1 MIRLSVRLTLA
12 FLCLAAAAATAFLL
26 WSMIRE
32 ANARDADAG
41 RFAASARSASLGI
54 VELRAA
60 QQAYVAAGQGPDFWF
75 ARVSAIVKET
85 QETLAAL
92 KPLAESPAATLAL
105 DEASGALQD
114 FEQMDRRAR
123 DYTRTHQLTLASDL
137 IFADGFD
144 LSAKAGQAIQ
154 RALTAELTDR
164 DSVLGFLRRRQA
176 YTLAGGSSV
185 FLIVLALL
193 VPLQR
198 PPASQTATAAA
209 AVPPPVS
216 QETLDDLH
224 DFGTIGAPGAAA
236 PKTTVDLPQV
246 ASLCADFARISE
258 TRALPALL
266 ARAAGV
272 LDASGIVIWIADPD
286 GRELAPIL
294 VHGYPPQLATRLGT
308 LARDAENLTASAY
321 RTGLLQTVKA
331 DTVSSGAIAA
341 PLVSAAGCV
350 GVMAAELDHGGE
362 SKEPVLAAATI
373 IASQLATLVGPPA
386 SRSAKVEAG

>member
-41 RFAASARSASLGI
+41 RFAADARSASLGI
-54 VELRAA
+54 VELRTA

-75 ARVSAIVKET
+75 ARVSAIVREI

-92 KPLAESPAATLAL
+92 KPLAESPAATLEL

-198 PPASQTATAAA
+198 PPASETATAAA

-216 QETLDDLH
+216 QKTLDDLH
-224 DFGTIGAPGAAA
+224 DFGTIGAPEAAA

-246 ASLCADFARISE
+246 ASLCADFAKISE

-266 ARAAGV
+266 A
-272 LDASGIVIWIADPD
+272 
-286 GRELAPIL
+286 
-294 VHGYPPQLATRLGT
+294 
-308 LARDAENLTASAY
+308 
-321 RTGLLQTVKA
+321 
-331 DTVSSGAIAA
+331 
-341 PLVSAAGCV
+341 
-350 GVMAAELDHGGE
+350 
-362 SKEPVLAAATI
+362 
-373 IASQLATLVGPPA
+373 
-386 SRSAKVEAG
+386 